1 MTKAEQIKKESRERT
16 EKWIEDN
23 LMPVFEE
30 TLEIDGVPVMVS
42 PLEQFRERVRE
53 KERLERLKESEDD

>member
-1 MTKAEQIKKESRERT
+1 MTNEESRDRM
-16 EKWIEDN
+16 EKWINDN

-30 TLEIDGVPVMVS
+30 TLKIDGVSVMVS
-42 PLEQFRERVRE
+42 PLEQFRERMRE